1 MLKTGCCVTRRESDR
16 LQRVCHP
23 RPKITVVKDQIA
35 IDERKNPMYSFQ
47 LHNQVYKT
55 VKRDQ
60 LYVQGPV
67 VAVIM
72 SVYSQL
78 R

>member
-1 MLKTGCCVTRRESDR
+1 MLKSCVKWESDR
-16 LQRVCHP
+16 LQRVRHP
-23 RPKITVVKDQIA
+23 RPKIAVVKKQIPV
-35 IDERKNPMYSFQ
+35 DESKNPTCLFQ

-55 VKRDQ
+55 VKCDQ

-67 VAVIM
+67 ITVIM
-72 SVYSQL
+72 SLYLQF